1 MVNEGGQLF
10 TIEGLAAAMIMVL
23 TIFFVFNTTSV
34 YTPGD
39 AHISDMQ
46 MEILGSDALR
56 MMDVPE
62 AHGTPSLLRTI
73 IEEHKVET
81 FDKAFLNYVNN
92 RTLQEPDHI
101 RYNASYTCRNTADD
115 SISSIVLGGSH
126 KLTGT
131 EHPVRVTKW
140 VRVNTNICGPI
151 AQDRAVLMEVL
162 LWRD

>member
-1 MVNEGGQLF
+1 
-10 TIEGLAAAMIMVL
+10 
-23 TIFFVFNTTSV
+23 
-34 YTPGD
+34 
-39 AHISDMQ
+39 
-46 MEILGSDALR
+46 

-62 AHGTPSLLRTI
+62 VHGTPSLLRTI
-73 IEEHKVET
+73 IEEHQFET
-81 FDKAFLNYVNN
+81 FNKTFLNYVNN

-115 SISSIVLGGSH
+115 SISSIVLGGSQ